1 LLQFSTLKC
10 WILHLQVPCSSLL
23 ALLHLTAL
31 IIVYCIGWMVWSSS
45 LSSVLHP
52 VNSSN
57 VPEFS
62 VPCSML
68 EMARPH
74 DMTSQNAAI
83 LIVATLWEPQTK
95 HVLIQDEL
103 CLV

>member
-1 LLQFSTLKC
+1 
-10 WILHLQVPCSSLL
+10 
-23 ALLHLTAL
+23 
-31 IIVYCIGWMVWSSS
+31 MVWSSS

-62 VPCSML
+62 APYSVL
-68 EMARPH
+68 EVARPRG
-74 DMTSQNAAI
+74 MTAQNAAI

-95 HVLIQDEL
+95 HVLIQDESR
-103 CLV
+103 LVEFNVSIYDSGAKTA